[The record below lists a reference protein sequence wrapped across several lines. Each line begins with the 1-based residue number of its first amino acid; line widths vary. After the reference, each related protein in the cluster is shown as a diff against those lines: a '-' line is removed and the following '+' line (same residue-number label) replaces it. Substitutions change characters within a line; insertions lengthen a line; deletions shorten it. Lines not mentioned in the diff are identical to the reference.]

1 MPKKKRNPVALK
13 ELQVEYVAPSELKP
27 NTYNPNRETED
38 EFLMLLASMRE
49 DGFTT
54 PILCL
59 PDGTII
65 DGEHRWR
72 AAQELGLE
80 KVPVVKVSMGDAQR
94 KIATMR
100 HNRAR
105 GQDDTAAVAALMLD
119 LEKLGA
125 LDWAQDALRLSDEE
139 MRRLTAMADTVAED
153 LSRGHVFSQAWEP
166 VERSTYQPPA
176 KPGEVVS
183 YSRPPV
189 PIADT
194 PGDQGRGPTT
204 AAGGGIGLPQEDN
217 AQDSANP
224 EPALPPEPMTRRQYV
239 ITITEAAI
247 VDRVLGQRAALR
259 LVELCREADKHGW

>member
-13 ELQVEYVAPSELKP
+13 ELLVEYVSPSELKP
-27 NTYNPNRETED
+27 NAYNPNRQTDD
-38 EFLMLLASMRE
+38 EFQMLLASMRE

-59 PDGTII
+59 PDGTIV

-72 AAQELGLE
+72 AAQELGF
-80 KVPVVKVSMGDAQR
+80 KQVPVVKVSMGDAQR

-125 LDWAQDALRLSDEE
+125 LDWAQEALRLSDEE

-153 LSRGHVFSQAWEP
+153 LSRGHEFSQAWEP

-176 KPGEVVS
+176 KSGEVVS

-189 PIADT
+189 PI
-194 PGDQGRGPTT
+194 
-204 AAGGGIGLPQEDN
+204 
-217 AQDSANP
+217 
-224 EPALPPEPMTRRQYV
+224 
-239 ITITEAAI
+239 
-247 VDRVLGQRAALR
+247 
-259 LVELCREADKHGW
+259 VEHCQ